1 MREALAMRVAGVSK
15 LVVVVVVLALIAAAG
30 IAWTARNTDKTVTV
44 EFTRT
49 TAVYEGSDVKVLGVP
64 IGTIEKLE
72 PRGETVTATI
82 SYDGDYDL
90 PKDVQA
96 AVISPAIVGDRYV
109 QFAPAYTGGPS
120 LEDGATIGVERTAVP
135 VELDEVY
142 SSINDLAVALGPEG
156 ANEDGSLS
164 SLVDSLAGQLD
175 GQGAQVNET
184 IRNFS
189 KLSTTLD
196 ANSEEL
202 FGSVRE
208 VEEFV
213 DVLNRND
220 ATVRAFNDSTA
231 EVSRVL
237 EAERDDLAA
246 TLEALSVALTDVNTL
261 VTENRDVLRTNV
273 DKITSLSEVLRK
285 RQGEFEEL
293 LVNAPTVLS
302 NVALTY
308 NGQYGTLDNRAGLE
322 ELLLGG
328 FKDPAG
334 LLCNLLDESESDQGL
349 CATLTKLLGGGAA
362 DAAPRTAPGTAPS
375 AAPTTDQRAGSLAEL
390 MEVPQ

>member
-1 MREALAMRVAGVSK
+1 MREALAMRLAGVSK
-15 LVVVVVVLALIAAAG
+15 LVVVVVVLALIAAAA
-30 IAWTARNTDKTVTV
+30 IAWIARDTDKTVTV
-44 EFTRT
+44 EFSRT

-64 IGTIEKLE
+64 IGRIEKLE

-90 PKDVQA
+90 PQDVQA

-109 QFAPAYTGGPS
+109 QFAPAYTGGPA

-142 SSINDLAVALGPEG
+142 SSINDLAVALGPDG

-285 RQGEFEEL
+285 RQSEFEEL
-293 LVNAPTVLS
+293 LINAPTVLS

-308 NGQYGTLDNRAGLE
+308 NGQYGTLDNRAGFE

-349 CATLTKLLGGGAA
+349 CATLTRLLGGGAA
-362 DAAPRTAPGTAPS
+362 DAAPRTAPGAAAST
-375 AAPTTDQRAGSLAEL
+375 APTTDQRAGSLAEL

>member
-1 MREALAMRVAGVSK
+1 MREALAMRLAGVSK
-15 LVVVVVVLALIAAAG
+15 LVVVVVVLALVAAAA
-30 IAWTARNTDKTVTV
+30 IAWIARDTDKTVTV

-49 TAVYEGSDVKVLGVP
+49 TAVYEGSDVKVLGVA
-64 IGTIEKLE
+64 IGRIEKLE
-72 PRGETVTATI
+72 PKGETVTATI

-90 PKDVQA
+90 PRDVQA

-109 QFAPAYTGGPS
+109 QFAPAYTGGPA

-213 DVLNRND
+213 EVLNRND

-293 LVNAPTVLS
+293 LINAPTVLS

-308 NGQYGTLDNRAGLE
+308 NGQYGTLDNRAGFE

-334 LLCNLLDESESDQGL
+334 LLCNLLDESESDNGL
-349 CATLTKLLGGGAA
+349 CKTLTDLLAA
-362 DAAPRTAPGTAPS
+362 GSPDAAPRTAPGAVTSP
-375 AAPTTDQRAGSLAEL
+375 APTTDRRAGSLAEL

>member
-1 MREALAMRVAGVSK
+1 MRQALAMRLAGVSQ
-15 LVVVVVVLALIAAAG
+15 LTVVVVVLALIVAAG
-30 IAWTARNTDKTVTV
+30 VAWTARDTDKTVTV

-82 SYDGDYDL
+82 SYDASYDL
-90 PKDVQA
+90 PRDVKA

-109 QFAPAYTGGPS
+109 QFAPAYTDGPT
-120 LEDGATIGVERTAVP
+120 LADGARIGVERTAVP

-156 ANEDGSLS
+156 ANHDGSLS
-164 SLVDSLAGQLD
+164 RLVDGLAGQFE

-202 FGSVRE
+202 FGSVRQI
-208 VEEFV
+208 EEFV
-213 DVLNRND
+213 QVLNRND

-246 TLEALSVALTDVNTL
+246 TLAALSVALTDVNTL
-261 VTENRDVLRTNV
+261 VTENRDVLRSNV

-285 RQGEFEEL
+285 RQGEFEEM
-293 LVNAPTVLS
+293 LVTAPTVLS

-308 NGQYGTLDNRAGLE
+308 NGKFGTLDNRAGLE

-328 FKDPAG
+328 VKDPAG
-334 LLCNLLDESESDQGL
+334 LVCNLLDEARSEGGL
-349 CATLTKLLGGGAA
+349 CATLSDLL
-362 DAAPRTAPGTAPS
+362 PRTAPGSVPVQGA
-375 AAPTTDQRAGSLAEL
+375 RAGSLAEM